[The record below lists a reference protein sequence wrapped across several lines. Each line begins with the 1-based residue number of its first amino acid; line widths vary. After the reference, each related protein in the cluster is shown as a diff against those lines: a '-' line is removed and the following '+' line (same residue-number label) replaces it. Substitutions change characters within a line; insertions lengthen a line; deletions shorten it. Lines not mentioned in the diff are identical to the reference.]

1 MQTGHYLV
9 IVQRSIRLSTS
20 LAIPDSYTQ
29 ESYPSNPRNITPEWH
44 HPKPDSTPKVA
55 PTMEAVFAGDG
66 CHPDE
71 ARALSDYLNG
81 SISAEET
88 ARRITATILN
98 ESNPP
103 EELYRL
109 WSLLSEGLVE
119 LSPHDRHNI
128 VDLLSQIESLP
139 PQAGIQWADLPDFG
153 GMWDTLHR
161 LHLHGSG
168 SWEYSIGSFEK
179 EQVDDLRNT
188 FTATGC
194 AEAEMFLRG
203 IVPADWGYEVLNLA
217 CSERGG
223 LDVFVSEVFAWL
235 NTAHVKLKEGKARSE
250 TASLRFTRPVPNS
263 PSREKMAVEAT
274 LAEHCNCWKKALLGL
289 SQEGS
294 GLSSEGIRVA
304 GRCHELM

>member
-20 LAIPDSYTQ
+20 LAIPDSYIQ

-55 PTMEAVFAGDG
+55 PNMEAVFAGDG

-103 EELYRL
+103 EELYQL

-153 GMWDTLHR
+153 SMWDSLNR
-161 LHLHGSG
+161 LHLHGTDF
-168 SWEYSIGSFEK
+168 WEHSIESSKQE
-179 EQVDDLRNT
+179 EIDELRET
-188 FTATGC
+188 FRAIGHD
-194 AEAEMFLRG
+194 EAEMFLRG

-235 NTAHVKLKEGKARSE
+235 NTAHVKLKEEKARSE

-274 LAEHCNCWKKALLGL
+274 LAEHWDCWKEALSKL
-289 SQEGS
+289 SHG
-294 GLSSEGIRVA
+294 GNWLSDAWMSIA
-304 GRCHELM
+304 GRCHESM